1 MSDRARSRVSLALA
15 LVTLIVSVLA
25 FLVVPPSGTITG
37 VSDLEQGI
45 ARANR
50 PSLVG
55 AVVLAL
61 CGLGAVLTGRDR
73 LAGLFEVLSL
83 LLVNL
88 AGLLTWQYGVD
99 GLGLLWT
106 LPATA
111 PAALVAAQRETAW
124 RRADMRAKAPEA

>member
-15 LVTLIVSVLA
+15 LVTLILSVLA
-25 FLVVPPSGTITG
+25 FLVVPPSATIAG
-37 VSDLEQGI
+37 ISELEQGI

-50 PSLVG
+50 PSLM
-55 AVVLAL
+55 AAIALAL
-61 CGLGAVLTGRDR
+61 CGLGCVLTSRDR

-124 RRADMRAKAPEA
+124 RKADLKGRLPAA